1 MADELLE
8 RRKPCD
14 CKHEGDIQMLKSN
27 ETSMQKALDGVNMKL
42 DMILA
47 QITKVAVLEE
57 KHTYQ
62 GEALGRAFNKLGTM
76 ENELH
81 ELDRFRHRT
90 EGMAKMAWILWVA
103 IGSAVFALALK
114 VFFGAH

>member
-1 MADELLE
+1 MDEGIE
-8 RRKPCD
+8 RRKHCD

-57 KHTYQ
+57 KHQYQ
-62 GEALGRAFNKLGTM
+62 GEALGRAFAKLGAM
-76 ENELH
+76 ETEML

-90 EGMAKMAWILWVA
+90 EGMAKMAWILWGA
-103 IGSAVFALALK
+103 IGSAVFGLALK
-114 VFFGAH
+114 VFFGGH